1 MFFTTLLKIK
11 VDFEF
16 QIAIKWNA
24 IKRFLRPVYEY
35 TIDVLL

>member
-16 QIAIKWNA
+16 QIAIAWNTL
-24 IKRFLRPVYEY
+24 KSFLYPAYRIAEG
-35 TIDVLL
+35 VLS